1 MKKIGEKLLGIALL
15 IALAGPLYAAGGGTT
30 SKPFD
35 QGGVIVDVHTF
46 FKTAAGQQKPETT
59 QASPADLALVT
70 AEGLY
75 TFLETPENQK
85 WLTGTESGAVVHI
98 KGKLLKKGALLHIDA
113 LEPASKISLDLDL
126 AGLRNASGEK
136 ITLKGTN
143 KCQCGLDVADLPH
156 SCALGHLHH
165 LEAEDGLT
173 YNYLQVA
180 QGKEAF
186 LGQGSHFKSVEIQGK
201 VFPGHFLL
209 VEKVEVD

>member
-1 MKKIGEKLLGIALL
+1 MKRFGEKLFGIGLL
-15 IALAGPLYAAGGGTT
+15 LAFVGPLYAAGT
-30 SKPFD
+30 SVSEPFD
-35 QGGVIVDVHTF
+35 QSGVIVDVHTF
-46 FKTAAGQQKPETT
+46 FKATPEQEKTET
-59 QASPADLALVT
+59 PQATPADRALAT

-75 TFLETPENQK
+75 AFLETPENQK
-85 WLTGTESGAVVHI
+85 WLTGTEPGAVVRV

-113 LEPASKISLDLDL
+113 LESTSKISLDLDL
-126 AGLRNASGEK
+126 AGLRNDPGKK

-173 YNYLQVA
+173 YNYLQLA
-180 QGKEAF
+180 QGRETF
-186 LGQGSHFKSVEIQGK
+186 LGQGSHFKPVEVQGK

-209 VEKVEVD
+209 VDKVEVD